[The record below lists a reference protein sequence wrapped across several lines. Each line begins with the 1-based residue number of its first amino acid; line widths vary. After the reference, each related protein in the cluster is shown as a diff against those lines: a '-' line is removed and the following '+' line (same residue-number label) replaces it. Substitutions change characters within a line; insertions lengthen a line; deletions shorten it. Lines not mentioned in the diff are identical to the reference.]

1 MVALAQSLLAGLKA
15 KLAGWTSGGARRRQ
29 DMGLL
34 REIDA
39 GDQPVA
45 EGVNGDDLELLAAGG
60 ADHQFVI
67 DHGVAD
73 GDAVLKFC
81 LILRKLRKGL
91 GVTGP
96 QRLATGFGRCAVQAR
111 DDAVFG
117 VELHISV
124 QVLGVIGIELLLGDV
139 DSIHRSTSPNT
150 ISREPSTAETS
161 ASIWPL
167 HM

>member
-1 MVALAQSLLAGLKA
+1 
-15 KLAGWTSGGARRRQ
+15 
-29 DMGLL
+29 MGLL
-34 REIDA
+34 REIHA

-73 GDAVLKFC
+73 GNAVLELC
-81 LILRKLRKGL
+81 LVLRKLRKGL
-91 GVTGP
+91 GVTRP
-96 QRLATGFGRCAVQAR
+96 QCLPATFRRCAVETA

-124 QVLGVIGIELLLGDV
+124 QILGVIGIKLLLRDV
-139 DSIHRSTSPNT
+139 DIFIHRSTSPNT
-150 ISREPSTAETS
+150 MSSEPSTAETS